1 VNGERLR
8 ADTGQENVMPSLHP
22 RLPPLNTLRAF
33 RAVMR
38 CGNLQDA
45 AGELLVTPQAV
56 GHQMRMLEAPRSG
69 SPCAP
74 SKGKRLPVAND
85 VVHVVD
91 DDVDV
96 RKSLGFLL
104 ATADFAVRL
113 HESATAFLAMDLK
126 EIDGC
131 IVTDVRMPGI
141 DGIEFL
147 RQLKARGHNLPV
159 IVMTGHADVAL
170 AVQAMKEG
178 AADFIEKP
186 FDDQVLIDAIHSAL
200 ANRTQAASAY
210 PQSAEIRKSL
220 STLSERERQVLDGL
234 VSGLPNKTIA
244 YDLGISPRTVEIH
257 RANLMSKMGAGS
269 LSHLVRMALIA
280 DPSH

>member
-1 VNGERLR
+1 
-8 ADTGQENVMPSLHP
+8 M
-22 RLPPLNTLRAF
+22 
-33 RAVMR
+33 
-38 CGNLQDA
+38 
-45 AGELLVTPQAV
+45 AGSDL
-56 GHQMRMLEAPRSG
+56 
-69 SPCAP
+69 
-74 SKGKRLPVAND
+74 
-85 VVHVVD
+85 VHVVD

-104 ATADFAVRL
+104 GTADFAVRL
-113 HESATAFLAMDLK
+113 HESATAFLAAATGDL
-126 EIDGC
+126 DGC

-147 RQLKARGHNLPV
+147 RQLRTRGHTLPV

-178 AADFIEKP
+178 ATDFIEKP
-186 FDDQVLIDAIHSAL
+186 SDDDILISAIRSAL
-200 ANRTQAASAY
+200 DNRNHANTAH
-210 PQSAEIRKSL
+210 PQSAEILGRL

-257 RANLMSKMGAGS
+257 RANVMSKMSASS
-269 LSHLVRMALIA
+269 LSHLVRMALIVESK
-280 DPSH
+280 P

>member
-1 VNGERLR
+1 M
-8 ADTGQENVMPSLHP
+8 ASDI
-22 RLPPLNTLRAF
+22 
-33 RAVMR
+33 
-38 CGNLQDA
+38 
-45 AGELLVTPQAV
+45 
-56 GHQMRMLEAPRSG
+56 
-69 SPCAP
+69 
-74 SKGKRLPVAND
+74 
-85 VVHVVD
+85 VHVVD

-113 HESATAFLAMDLK
+113 YESATAFLATEPTD
-126 EIDGC
+126 IDGC
-131 IVTDVRMPGI
+131 VVTDVRMPGI

-147 RQLKARGHNLPV
+147 RQLKSRGLGVPV

-186 FDDQVLIDAIHSAL
+186 FDDQVLIDAIRSAL
-200 ANRTQAASAY
+200 DNRSQPIAAH
-210 PQSAEIRKSL
+210 PQSTEIRKNL
-220 STLSERERQVLDGL
+220 ATLSERERQVLDGL

-257 RANLMSKMGAGS
+257 RANVMSKMGAGS

-280 DPSH
+280 EPKH

>member
-1 VNGERLR
+1 M
-8 ADTGQENVMPSLHP
+8 AS
-22 RLPPLNTLRAF
+22 
-33 RAVMR
+33 
-38 CGNLQDA
+38 
-45 AGELLVTPQAV
+45 
-56 GHQMRMLEAPRSG
+56 
-69 SPCAP
+69 
-74 SKGKRLPVAND
+74 D

-113 HESATAFLAMDLK
+113 YESATAFLATEPK
-126 EIDGC
+126 EVEGC

-147 RQLKARGHNLPV
+147 RQLKSRGLSVPV

-186 FDDQVLIDAIHSAL
+186 FDDQIIIDSLRSAL
-200 ANRTQAASAY
+200 NHRSHPIAAH
-210 PQSAEIRKSL
+210 PQSTEIRKNL
-220 STLSERERQVLDGL
+220 ATLSERERQVLDGL

-257 RANLMSKMGAGS
+257 RANVMSKMGAGS

-280 DPSH
+280 EPRH

>member
-1 VNGERLR
+1 
-8 ADTGQENVMPSLHP
+8 M
-22 RLPPLNTLRAF
+22 
-33 RAVMR
+33 
-38 CGNLQDA
+38 
-45 AGELLVTPQAV
+45 AGSDL
-56 GHQMRMLEAPRSG
+56 
-69 SPCAP
+69 
-74 SKGKRLPVAND
+74 
-85 VVHVVD
+85 VHVVD

-104 ATADFAVRL
+104 GTADFAVRL
-113 HESATAFLAMDLK
+113 HESATAFLATATGDL
-126 EIDGC
+126 DGC

-147 RQLKARGHNLPV
+147 RQLRTRGHTLPV

-178 AADFIEKP
+178 ATDFIEKP
-186 FDDQVLIDAIHSAL
+186 SDDDILISAIRSAL
-200 ANRTQAASAY
+200 DNRNHANTAH
-210 PQSAEIRKSL
+210 PQSAEILGRL

-257 RANLMSKMGAGS
+257 RANVMSKMSASS
-269 LSHLVRMALIA
+269 LSHLVRMALIVESK
-280 DPSH
+280 P

>member
-1 VNGERLR
+1 M
-8 ADTGQENVMPSLHP
+8 ASDI
-22 RLPPLNTLRAF
+22 
-33 RAVMR
+33 
-38 CGNLQDA
+38 
-45 AGELLVTPQAV
+45 
-56 GHQMRMLEAPRSG
+56 
-69 SPCAP
+69 
-74 SKGKRLPVAND
+74 
-85 VVHVVD
+85 VHVVD

-113 HESATAFLAMDLK
+113 YESATAFLATEPK
-126 EIDGC
+126 ELEGC

-147 RQLKARGHNLPV
+147 RQLKTRGLGVPV

-200 ANRTQAASAY
+200 DNRSEPIATHPLST
-210 PQSAEIRKSL
+210 EIRKNL
-220 STLSERERQVLDGL
+220 ATLSERERQVLDGL

-257 RANLMSKMGAGS
+257 RANVMSKMGAGS

-280 DPSH
+280 EPKH

>member
-1 VNGERLR
+1 M
-8 ADTGQENVMPSLHP
+8 A
-22 RLPPLNTLRAF
+22 
-33 RAVMR
+33 
-38 CGNLQDA
+38 GNDL
-45 AGELLVTPQAV
+45 
-56 GHQMRMLEAPRSG
+56 
-69 SPCAP
+69 
-74 SKGKRLPVAND
+74 
-85 VVHVVD
+85 VHVVD
-91 DDVDV
+91 DDVEV

-113 HESATAFLAMDLK
+113 HESATAFLATATDD
-126 EIDGC
+126 IDGC

-147 RQLKARGHNLPV
+147 RQLRARGHRIPV

-186 FDDQVLIDAIHSAL
+186 FNDDILIDAIRSAL
-200 ANRTQAASAY
+200 DSRNQANAAH
-210 PQSAEIRKSL
+210 PQSAEINGRL

-257 RANLMSKMGAGS
+257 RANVMSKMNASS
-269 LSHLVRMALIA
+269 LSHLVRMALIVE
-280 DPSH
+280 SKV

>member
-1 VNGERLR
+1 M
-8 ADTGQENVMPSLHP
+8 TGNHL
-22 RLPPLNTLRAF
+22 
-33 RAVMR
+33 
-38 CGNLQDA
+38 
-45 AGELLVTPQAV
+45 
-56 GHQMRMLEAPRSG
+56 
-69 SPCAP
+69 
-74 SKGKRLPVAND
+74 
-85 VVHVVD
+85 VHVVD

-113 HESATAFLAMDLK
+113 YESATAFLATATSHL
-126 EIDGC
+126 DGC

-147 RQLKARGHNLPV
+147 RQLRTRGHTLPV

-186 FDDQVLIDAIHSAL
+186 FDDEVLIEAIRSAL
-200 ANRTQAASAY
+200 DSRNRTEATH
-210 PQSAEIRKSL
+210 PQSAEIRDRL
-220 STLSERERQVLDGL
+220 AALSERERQVLDGL

-257 RANLMSKMGAGS
+257 RANVMSKMAASS
-269 LSHLVRMALIA
+269 LSHLVRMALVVE
-280 DPSH
+280 SKR

>member
-1 VNGERLR
+1 
-8 ADTGQENVMPSLHP
+8 M
-22 RLPPLNTLRAF
+22 
-33 RAVMR
+33 
-38 CGNLQDA
+38 
-45 AGELLVTPQAV
+45 AG
-56 GHQMRMLEAPRSG
+56 
-69 SPCAP
+69 
-74 SKGKRLPVAND
+74 ND

-104 ATADFAVRL
+104 GTADFAVRL
-113 HESATAFLAMDLK
+113 HESATAFLSTATGQ
-126 EIDGC
+126 IDGC

-147 RQLKARGHNLPV
+147 RQLRMRSHTLPV

-178 AADFIEKP
+178 ASDFIEKP
-186 FDDQVLIDAIHSAL
+186 FDDQVLIDAIRSAL
-200 ANRTQAASAY
+200 DNRDQVGATH
-210 PQSAEIRKSL
+210 PQSAEIHARL
-220 STLSERERQVLDGL
+220 ATLSERERQVLDGL

-257 RANLMSKMGAGS
+257 RANVMSKMAASS
-269 LSHLVRMALIA
+269 LSHLVRMALIVESK
-280 DPSH
+280 P

>member
-1 VNGERLR
+1 
-8 ADTGQENVMPSLHP
+8 
-22 RLPPLNTLRAF
+22 
-33 RAVMR
+33 
-38 CGNLQDA
+38 
-45 AGELLVTPQAV
+45 
-56 GHQMRMLEAPRSG
+56 
-69 SPCAP
+69 
-74 SKGKRLPVAND
+74 VASD

-113 HESATAFLAMDLK
+113 YESATAFLATEPK
-126 EIDGC
+126 EVEGC

-147 RQLKARGHNLPV
+147 RQLKSRGLSVPV

-186 FDDQVLIDAIHSAL
+186 FDDQIIIDSLRSAL
-200 ANRTQAASAY
+200 NHRSHPIAAH
-210 PQSAEIRKSL
+210 PQSTEIRKNL
-220 STLSERERQVLDGL
+220 ATLSERERQVLDGL

-257 RANLMSKMGAGS
+257 RANVMSKMGAGS

-280 DPSH
+280 EPRH

>member
-1 VNGERLR
+1 M
-8 ADTGQENVMPSLHP
+8 T
-22 RLPPLNTLRAF
+22 
-33 RAVMR
+33 
-38 CGNLQDA
+38 
-45 AGELLVTPQAV
+45 
-56 GHQMRMLEAPRSG
+56 
-69 SPCAP
+69 
-74 SKGKRLPVAND
+74 AND
-85 VVHVVD
+85 LVHVVD

-113 HESATAFLAMDLK
+113 HESATAFLATATGDL
-126 EIDGC
+126 DGC

-147 RQLKARGHNLPV
+147 RQLRTRGQAIPV

-178 AADFIEKP
+178 ASDFIEKP
-186 FDDQVLIDAIHSAL
+186 FDDQVLIDAIRSAL
-200 ANRTQAASAY
+200 DNRNQVGATH
-210 PQSAEIRKSL
+210 PQSVEIHGRMAS
-220 STLSERERQVLDGL
+220 LSERERQVLDGL

-257 RANLMSKMGAGS
+257 RANVMSKMGAGS
-269 LSHLVRMALIA
+269 LSHLVRMALIVESK
-280 DPSH
+280 P